1 MNQSK
6 VAINV
11 SDLTVAYGTE
21 PVLWNVNVQFE
32 RGKVTAIVGPNGAG
46 KSTLLKSMLN
56 FLEPLSGA
64 VTFHV
69 NSPTNKNSYKH
80 IKKQI
85 AYVPQNRTVD
95 WDFPATVFD
104 IVMMGR
110 YGKTG
115 LLRRTTKKDRE
126 IAYMMLEKVGMV
138 DFSNRQISELSGGQ
152 KQRVFLARAL
162 AEEPEMYILDEP
174 LAGVDVTTEKI
185 IMNILKDLAAQDK
198 TLLVVHHDLQT
209 VLEYFDHVVF
219 LNKEVIAY
227 GPVANTFTDENIAKT
242 YQKTPDLPSKSA
254 PRKEVAP
261 NDQQHPS
268 FTR

>member
-6 VAINV
+6 VAIDV
-11 SDLTVAYGTE
+11 TDLTVAYGAE

-32 RGKVTAIVGPNGAG
+32 RGKVTSIIGPNGAG

-56 FLEPLSGA
+56 FLEPLSGT

-69 NSPTNKNSYKH
+69 NSPNKNSYKH

-110 YGKTG
+110 YGKAG
-115 LLRRTTKKDRE
+115 LLHRTTKKDRQ
-126 IAYMMLEKVGMV
+126 IAQTMLEKVGMT
-138 DFSNRQISELSGGQ
+138 DFSDRQISELSGGQ

-162 AEEPEMYILDEP
+162 AEEPEIYILDEP

-185 IMNILKDLAAQDK
+185 IMKILKELAAQNK

-209 VLEYFDHVVF
+209 VAEYFDHVVF

-227 GPVANTFTDENIAKT
+227 GPVATTFTDENITNT
-242 YQKTPDLPSKSA
+242 YQKLPDLPNQGTS
-254 PRKEVAP
+254 RKEVSS
-261 NDQQHPS
+261 NDRKHPS
-268 FTR
+268 FTG